1 MILTSVMKA
10 MTRSSPPQSGQMRG
24 SVRCGVFAR
33 PGPYRSQLPD
43 APQPTQWHTTVLPG
57 QPFHILV
64 DSTGLKV
71 YVDSEWRKHSNR
83 RLWRKIHL
91 VVDAQTGN
99 ILASELT
106 TNKVGDAS
114 QVPILLAQ
122 IDESIGSVAADG
134 AYDTQLVYDTLE
146 NHQASEPVTI
156 LIPPRRR
163 ARRSGSGAISSA
175 CRDRHIQFIEGHG
188 RRRWQK
194 ESGFNGRNLVET
206 AMYRYKAIIGGR
218 LRARSLASQRTETK
232 VACSI
237 LNRMTE
243 LGMPDSYRAA

>member
-1 MILTSVMKA
+1 M
-10 MTRSSPPQSGQMRG
+10 
-24 SVRCGVFAR
+24 
-33 PGPYRSQLPD
+33 
-43 APQPTQWHTTVLPG
+43 
-57 QPFHILV
+57 

-71 YVDSEWRKHSNR
+71 YVDSEWRKRSSR
-83 RLWRKIHL
+83 RLWRKLHL
-91 VVDAQTGN
+91 VVDAQTGDFV
-99 ILASELT
+99 ASELT

-122 IDESIGSVAADG
+122 IDESIGSITADG
-134 AYDTQLVYDTLE
+134 AYDTELVYDSLE

-175 CRDRHIQFIEGHG
+175 GRDRHIQFIEEHG

-194 ESGFNGRNLVET
+194 DSGFSRRNLVET
-206 AMYRYKAIIGGR
+206 AMYRYKTIIGGR
-218 LRARSLASQRTETK
+218 LRARSLPSQRTETK
-232 VACSI
+232 VSCSI
-237 LNRMTE
+237 LNRMTG